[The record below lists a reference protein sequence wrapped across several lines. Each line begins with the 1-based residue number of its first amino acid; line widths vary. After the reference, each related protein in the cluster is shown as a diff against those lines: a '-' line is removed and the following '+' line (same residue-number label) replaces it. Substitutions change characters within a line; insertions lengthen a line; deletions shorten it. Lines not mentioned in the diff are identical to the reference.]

1 MEANFGEIVIEIYAV
16 SFKKM
21 HLKMSY
27 RKFYLGLNVLTTV
40 DGWKSVVM
48 YGWKI
53 TSIAR
58 TWQMIA
64 WQLGAT
70 AQMF

>member
-53 TSIAR
+53 TIYC
-58 TWQMIA
+58 
-64 WQLGAT
+64 
-70 AQMF
+70 